1 MPAWKLTER
10 IRGKVDSESFESLDA
25 ALAELESRA
34 DARAR
39 QADAQPE
46 GGGIMRRIDPVQQVV
61 ARLELA
67 GPRRLRAGI
76 DVRGD
81 GSTEAWTGRFRREV
95 VEQRAGENAL
105 MRAAA
110 SARLSETSLLLFCCR
125 LPCASSA

>member
-1 MPAWKLTER
+1 MAAWKLTER
-10 IRGKVDSESFESLDA
+10 IRGKVNRESYESIDA

-39 QADAQPE
+39 EADEQPE
-46 GGGIMRRIDPVQQVV
+46 GGGIMRRIEPVQLVV
-61 ARLELA
+61 ARLELS

-95 VEQRAGENAL
+95 IQERAGENAFIAL
-105 MRAAA
+105 RRA
-110 SARLSETSLLLFCCR
+110 LG
-125 LPCASSA
+125 